1 MCHGLYLKYT
11 RHDRFLRKM
20 SLEERFVGCYIF
32 HTDNVVRAD
41 GNDFVHQLERIT
53 VREQLANAVYVHD
66 GGFIAVIGWGLYFV
80 KFDFFA
86 YLAGKLVING
96 VPRTGG
102 NDTAFDGL
110 AYQCQV
116 TDDIQ

>member
-1 MCHGLYLKYT
+1 M
-11 RHDRFLRKM
+11 
-20 SLEERFVGCYIF
+20 
-32 HTDNVVRAD
+32 
-41 GNDFVHQLERIT
+41 
-53 VREQLANAVYVHD
+53 REQLANAVYVHD